1 VRRRLGVRFA
11 QVPGPAAFRNRGGDA
26 MPSSSTSTDRIH
38 GLTRAPEPHRMEKT
52 EVIQAFIDGRGLE
65 TYLEIGVRTGHTF
78 LRIRARRK
86 IAVDPAPRIG
96 ALKRLRWRFRNGSNR
111 RSRIHRLT
119 SDQLFARHG
128 DLFAESGLGVAF
140 VDGLH
145 TYEQSLRDVENC
157 LAHLEPEGVVLMHD
171 CSPPSAAAAIP
182 AHSPDEA
189 RRAAGDGWEGMWCG
203 DVYKTILHLRSQ
215 RPDLRVCVLDCDR
228 GIGIVERRT
237 AERTLDLRVEEIAEL
252 GYADLAAHRAEWLGL
267 EPPESLPD
275 LVRPRS

>member
-1 VRRRLGVRFA
+1 MSN
-11 QVPGPAAFRNRGGDA
+11 P
-26 MPSSSTSTDRIH
+26 PS
-38 GLTRAPEPHRMEKT
+38 RAPKPRLMEGT
-52 EVIQAFIDGRGLE
+52 DVVQAFIDGRGLG

-96 ALKRLRWRFRNGSNR
+96 VLKRLRWWFRNGSNR
-111 RSRIHRLT
+111 HSRIYRLT
-119 SDQLFARHG
+119 SDQLFARHA
-128 DLFAESGLGVAF
+128 DLFAVNGLDIAF

-157 LAHLEPEGVVLMHD
+157 LAHLAPEGVVLMHD

-189 RRAAGDGWEGMWCG
+189 RRAAGDSWDGMWCG
-203 DVYKTILHLRSQ
+203 DVYKTVLHLRSQ
-215 RPDLRVCVLDCDR
+215 RPDVRVCVLDCDR
-228 GIGIVERRT
+228 GIGIVERGT
-237 AERTLDLRVEEIAEL
+237 AERTLDLRAEEIAEI

-267 EPPESLPD
+267 EPPESLPV
-275 LVRPRS
+275 LIPPRS